1 MKRIGLQRSL
11 VLAVVLIWATTP
23 VVGKLTLQSMSSF
36 ELLFYSFPFSVA
48 VLAFALVF
56 RDGIQG
62 FRGFAL
68 RDYGIFA
75 FMGFLGCYLYYL
87 LFFAALKI
95 GTAQEVFIL
104 NYLWPIMLVVFA
116 SIILKEG
123 INIRRILGILLGFAG
138 VATIIFGG
146 NAIHRSP
153 VFNLKADLLVIFAAC
168 CYGLFSALGKK
179 LKYDKLVATF
189 HYYLFAC
196 IFAILTLPFLTELRK
211 LSMPELF
218 GVIWIGAMTNGIATF
233 LWFKAL
239 ESGEVVRAA
248 SLVFLTPFVSL
259 IYISVFLHE
268 PITVASLVG
277 LVLIVSGA
285 IIADESVKGKS
296 PKANQ

>member
-1 MKRIGLQRSL
+1 MKRSGLQRFL
-11 VLAVVLIWATTP
+11 VLTVVLIWATTP
-23 VVGKLTLQSMSSF
+23 VVGKLTLQSISSS
-36 ELLFYSFPFSVA
+36 ELLFYSFPFSAA
-48 VLAFALVF
+48 VLLIAILF
-56 RDGIQG
+56 RDGMRG
-62 FRGFAL
+62 LRGFAL

-116 SIILKEG
+116 SLILRERL
-123 INIRRILGILLGFAG
+123 NIRRLLGILIGFAG
-138 VATIIFGG
+138 VATIVFEG
-146 NAIHRSP
+146 NEIRRST
-153 VFNLKADLLVIFAAC
+153 VFNPKADLLVIFAAC

-179 LKYDKLVATF
+179 LRYDKLVATF

-196 IFAILTLPFLTELRK
+196 IFSTLTLPFLIELRK
-211 LSMPELF
+211 LSMLELF
-218 GVIWIGAMTNGIATF
+218 GVIWIGTMTNGIATF

-268 PITVASLVG
+268 PITVASLAG

-296 PKANQ
+296 SKANQ